1 MIIDGLYDTSL
12 DLSEQYL
19 LECTRDST
27 CNGGY
32 IEYVMAEITQQGMPT
47 E

>member
-1 MIIDGLYDTSL
+1 LIIDGLYDTSL